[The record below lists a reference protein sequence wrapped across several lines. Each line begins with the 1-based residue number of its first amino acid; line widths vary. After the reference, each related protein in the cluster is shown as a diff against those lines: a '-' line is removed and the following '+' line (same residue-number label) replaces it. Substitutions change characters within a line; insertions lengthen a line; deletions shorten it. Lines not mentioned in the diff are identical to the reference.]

1 MGWGVGN
8 GACWGERQGRAG
20 ELGGTARC
28 NGVGVGNGACWG
40 ERQGRAGELGGT
52 ARCNGVGCRQWG
64 VLG

>member
-1 MGWGVGN
+1 MGRVGVNGRAERVSWGAQHGAMGW
-8 GACWGERQGRAG
+8 
-20 ELGGTARC
+20 
-28 NGVGVGNGACWG
+28 GVGNGACWG